1 MNDSETEVLKKAI
14 DYYGIAMQLT
24 VAIEEMAELQKE
36 LTKAIRGSP
45 CAQNIAEEI
54 ADVEIMISQ
63 LKLIFGLQFQV
74 EEWREK
80 KIERLQR
87 RMG

>member
-36 LTKAIRGSP
+36 LTKAIRSIP
-45 CAQNIAEEI
+45 CTQNIAEEI
-54 ADVEIMISQ
+54 ADVEIMIAQ